1 MANPNT
7 TTTQGSLAVQPVV
20 VIIPISSL
28 AGLINAQVRKV
39 ALPFNFVVQSAL
51 CRADNPPTTAAKL
64 ATLTLQINGVAMTGG
79 VMALTTANM
88 TPAGTAVAATA
99 ITGANGSTA
108 VGQTLEIA
116 VSGVTAFVE
125 GDAHVEVTVLPTSA
139 G

>member
-1 MANPNT
+1 MAAPNST
-7 TTTQGSLAVQPVV
+7 TSQSSLAVQPV
-20 VIIPISSL
+20 IILMPIASL
-28 AGLINAQVRKV
+28 AGLINAQVRKI
-39 ALPFNFVVQSAL
+39 LIPYNFVVQSAL

-64 ATLTLQINGVAMTGG
+64 ATLTVQINGVAVTGG
-79 VMALTTANM
+79 VMALTSANM

-99 ITGANGSTA
+99 ITANNGSSA

-125 GDAHVEVTVLPTSA
+125 GDAHVEITILPTSA